1 MSGQLFDADSIKK
14 AISDDLKTDLTI
26 PNDHKGALIM
36 FVNTNKVEVAL
47 ATKIN
52 NHWSVDLL
60 AQHEW
65 TGDNEIG
72 AISKITW

>member
-1 MSGQLFDADSIKK
+1 MSDLFNEDSIKK
-14 AISDDLKTDLTI
+14 AIINDLQTDVSI
-26 PNDHKGALIM
+26 PDGHRGALIT
-36 FVNTNKVEVAL
+36 FINTSKAEIAL

-52 NHWSVDLL
+52 AHGSVDLI

-65 TGDNEIG
+65 TGDSEVG